1 MAFRCHFLLC
11 IAPLSQNLT
20 TSLKVADQHFVPDI
34 ETLGKETAKAE
45 IAVGSGLSE
54 EEGVRPPSLHRP
66 PAVPA
71 GEIGAAC

>member
-1 MAFRCHFLLC
+1 MAFRCHFHLC
-11 IAPLSQNLT
+11 IARLSQNLT

-54 EEGVRPPSLHRP
+54 EEGVPPLPCTGR